1 MTAGQGPLAG
11 VRVVELVGQGPGPM
25 GATVLA
31 DLGCDVVAVD
41 RPSVAAKAKRDRPS
55 ISPFTRG
62 KRTVSLDLK
71 NADDMATLRQLIDRA
86 DVLVDPFRPG
96 VCERLGIGPEVVC
109 ASNPRLIFARMTGFG
124 QDGPMAM
131 VAGHD
136 INYISLSGALD
147 MLGEENGPPQP
158 PINLLG
164 DFAGGGMLL
173 ALGVSAALVHQ
184 RATGQGQVI
193 DVSMVEGAAMVAG
206 TFYPG
211 VDMGNWGPRGTNHLD
226 GAAPFY
232 GVFQC
237 KDGGYFAIGAIED
250 KFFAE
255 LIQRMVF
262 DDFGPQWDKSQWP
275 AQKKMMA
282 DMFMT
287 KTRDEWSALLEG
299 FETCAT
305 PVLSVKEVETHPHT
319 KSRGTVVRRNG
330 GLHAQAAP
338 RFSGTPVEAG
348 QPVHPG
354 SHDTA
359 QVLADWS

>member
-1 MTAGQGPLAG
+1 MTAGKGPLAG

-25 GATVLA
+25 GASLLA

-41 RPSVAAKAKRDRPS
+41 RPAAAQRVKRERPS

-71 NADDMATLRQLIDRA
+71 NSDHLTKVKELIASA
-86 DVLVDPFRPG
+86 DVLIDPFRPG
-96 VCERLGIGPEVVC
+96 VCERLGIGPEVC
-109 ASNPRLIFARMTGFG
+109 LALNPKLIFARMTGFG
-124 QDGPMAM
+124 QDGPFAM

-147 MLGEENGPPQP
+147 MLGEADGPPQP

-173 ALGVSAALVHQ
+173 AMGVSAALVHQ

-193 DVSMVEGAAMVAG
+193 DVSMVEGAALVAG
-206 TFYPG
+206 TFYAG
-211 VDMGNWGPRGTNHLD
+211 VDNGGWGPRGTNHLD

-232 GVFQC
+232 GVYEC
-237 KDGGYFAIGAIED
+237 KDGGYMAVGAIED
-250 KFFAE
+250 QFFAE
-255 LIQRMVF
+255 LISRMGF
-262 DDFGPQWDKSQWP
+262 TDFGPQWDKAQWP
-275 AQKKMMA
+275 AQKLKMA
-282 DMFMT
+282 AMFRT
-287 KTRDEWSALLEG
+287 RSRDEWCALLEG

-305 PVLSVKEVETHPHT
+305 PVLAVKEVESHRHT
-319 KSRGTVVRRNG
+319 SARGTLVRRNG

-338 RFSGTPVEAG
+338 RFSATPVEAG
-348 QPVHPG
+348 MPVHPG
-354 SHDTA
+354 SHEVDE
-359 QVLADWS
+359 VLNDWA